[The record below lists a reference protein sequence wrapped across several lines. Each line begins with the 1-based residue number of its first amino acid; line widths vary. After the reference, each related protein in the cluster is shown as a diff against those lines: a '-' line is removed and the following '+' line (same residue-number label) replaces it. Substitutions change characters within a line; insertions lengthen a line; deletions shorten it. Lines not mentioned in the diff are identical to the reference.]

1 MFNPQKKMKK
11 KTLKCLMLSL
21 GLATM
26 TLAANNLNAQTGG
39 AFGRGGH
46 EEAGGSQSGVLDRS
60 SSSGTGYHISTEHF
74 DNGGTSGMF
83 HIGTQQFGQD
93 VNQPVPLGSG
103 LFIMAAAGAAYALK
117 KRKMNK

>member
-1 MFNPQKKMKK
+1 MKK

-26 TLAANNLNAQTGG
+26 TLAANDLNAQTGG
-39 AFGRGGH
+39 GLFGKGGH
-46 EEAGGSQSGVLDRS
+46 EGAGESSSGFLDRS
-60 SSSGTGYHISTEHF
+60 SSGIGYHISTSHF
-74 DNGGTSGMF
+74 DNGGTSGMY

-93 VNQPVPLGSG
+93 VNQPAPLGSG

>member
-1 MFNPQKKMKK
+1 
-11 KTLKCLMLSL
+11 MLSL

-26 TLAANNLNAQTGG
+26 TLATNDLNAQTGG
-39 AFGRGGH
+39 GVFGKGGH
-46 EEAGGSQSGVLDRS
+46 EVAGESSRGILDRS
-60 SSSGTGYHISTEHF
+60 GSGIGYHISTEHF
-74 DNGGTSGMF
+74 DNGGTSGMY

-93 VNQPVPLGSG
+93 VNQPAPLGSG

>member
-1 MFNPQKKMKK
+1 MKK
-11 KTLKCLMLSL
+11 KTLKCLMLSF

-39 AFGRGGH
+39 MFGKGGH
-46 EEAGGSQSGVLDRS
+46 EGVGESQSGLLDRS
-60 SSSGTGYHISTEHF
+60 GSGIGYHISTEHF
-74 DNGGTSGMF
+74 DNGGTSGMY

-93 VNQPVPLGSG
+93 VNQPAPLGSG

-117 KRKMNK
+117 KRKKNN

>member
-1 MFNPQKKMKK
+1 MKK
-11 KTLKCLMLSL
+11 KNLKCLIVSL

-26 TLAANNLNAQTGG
+26 TLATNNLNAQTGG
-39 AFGRGGH
+39 GLFGMGSL
-46 EEAGGSQSGVLDRS
+46 EEADLSSRSLFDRDS
-60 SSSGTGYHISTEHF
+60 YGIGFHISTEPF
-74 DNGGTSGMF
+74 DNGGTTGMF

-93 VNQPVPLGSG
+93 VDEAPLGSG

>member
-1 MFNPQKKMKK
+1 MKK

-39 AFGRGGH
+39 GLFGKGGH
-46 EEAGGSQSGVLDRS
+46 EVAGESSSGFLDRS
-60 SSSGTGYHISTEHF
+60 SSGIGYHISTEHF
-74 DNGGTSGMF
+74 DNGGTSGMY

-93 VNQPVPLGSG
+93 VDDEQDVTPLGSG
-103 LFIMAAAGAAYALK
+103 LFIMAAAGAAYAFK
-117 KRKMNK
+117 KRKKNN

>member
-1 MFNPQKKMKK
+1 MKK

-39 AFGRGGH
+39 GLLGKGGQ
-46 EEAGGSQSGVLDRS
+46 EDAGELRSGLFDRS
-60 SSSGTGYHISTEHF
+60 SSGIGFHISIDQF
-74 DNGGTSGMF
+74 DNGGPSGTF

-93 VNQPVPLGSG
+93 VDDAPLGSG
-103 LFIMAAAGAAYALK
+103 LFIMAAAGAAYVLK
-117 KRKMNK
+117 KRKTNK

>member
-1 MFNPQKKMKK
+1 MKK
-11 KTLKCLMLSL
+11 KTLNCLMLSL

-39 AFGRGGH
+39 GLFEKGGQ
-46 EEAGGSQSGVLDRS
+46 EEAGDSRSGFLDS
-60 SSSGTGYHISTEHF
+60 SSSGIGYHISTEHF
-74 DNGGTSGMF
+74 DNGGTSGMY

-93 VNQPVPLGSG
+93 VDVPQNAPLGSG

>member
-1 MFNPQKKMKK
+1 MKK
-11 KTLKCLMLSL
+11 KTLKSLVLSL

-26 TLAANNLNAQTGG
+26 TLATNNLNAQTGDG
-39 AFGRGGH
+39 LFRKGLREEADVSGRG
-46 EEAGGSQSGVLDRS
+46 LFDRS
-60 SSSGTGYHISTEHF
+60 SSGIGFHISTEHF
-74 DNGGTSGMF
+74 DNGGTSGMY

-93 VNQPVPLGSG
+93 VNQPAPLGSG